1 MGKRIR
7 KTRKLK
13 RKATRSQRQKGKQRG
28 GALDVRLR
36 GNNAPEVNFS
46 GSGLYTVIMWDP
58 DAQAKTWLHW
68 LVINA
73 EEGDV
78 KRGEVIMNYAPPSPP
93 SGTHRYFITMYSQAG
108 PLRLEEKPAERG
120 YFNVDNFVAENKL
133 LKVGE
138 FMFEQTA

>member
-1 MGKRIR
+1 MVKRIR

-13 RKATRSQRQKGKQRG
+13 RKAPRSKKQRG

-46 GSGLYTVIMWDP
+46 GSGLYTLIMWDP
-58 DAQAKTWLHW
+58 DARAKSWLHW
-68 LVINA
+68 LIINA

-93 SGTHRYFITMYSQAG
+93 SGTHSYYIAMYSQAG
-108 PLRLEEKPAERG
+108 PLKLEEKPAERG

>member
-1 MGKRIR
+1 MVRRIR

-13 RKATRSQRQKGKQRG
+13 RKATRSKSKGQRG
-28 GALDVRLR
+28 GALNVRLR
-36 GNNAPEVNFS
+36 GNHAPNVNFS

-58 DAQAKTWLHW
+58 DAHAKSWLHW

-78 KRGEVIMNYAPPSPP
+78 RRGEVIMNYAPPSPP
-93 SGTHRYFITMYSQAG
+93 SGTHRYFIAMYSQAG

-138 FMFEQTA
+138 FMFEVSA